1 MYFWDQVMNVEELK
15 AFIVHN
21 LDVMEFLDILGL
33 ELSDL
38 VELLEEQIEESATQL
53 QRACK

>member
-1 MYFWDQVMNVEELK
+1 MSFWDQVMNVEELK
-15 AFIVHN
+15 ALIVHN

>member
-1 MYFWDQVMNVEELK
+1 MYFWDQVMNVEELR
-15 AFIVHN
+15 ALIVHN

>member
-15 AFIVHN
+15 ALIVHN

>member
-15 AFIVHN
+15 ALIVHN

-38 VELLEEQIEESATQL
+38 VELLEEQIEESASQL